1 MLYTGHKL
9 DKAGEDL
16 IGLDKFKA
24 AAALLIVQK
33 WRETHLF
40 VAQELNKQII
50 SFFEENELC
59 CCSYN

>member
-1 MLYTGHKL
+1 MLYTRHKL

-50 SFFEENELC
+50 SFF
-59 CCSYN
+59 